1 MKENGDRHFV
11 PYTLTQLRNGQFPKD
26 RPVHIFTE
34 GIFDL
39 FHFGHVR
46 MFRQL
51 KEAFPNVKLTAGICS
66 DELVQRFKGP
76 LVMTF
81 EERFASLKSC
91 PYVDQVVDYGMY
103 WATLELLDELEADLM
118 AHDAAPYACD
128 DGSDC
133 FKPFKDADRFIST
146 VRTEN
151 ISTTELIQRILDR
164 HEVFCD
170 RNAKREL
177 KDQS

>member
-1 MKENGDRHFV
+1 MTSPRGNKPSLGDSLSSRV
-11 PYTLTQLRNGQFPKD
+11 PKD

-103 WATLELLDELEADLM
+103 WATLELLDELEDRKHFHDGAHTTNFGSARGVLRPKRQARNQRSKLICIILRGGM
-118 AHDAAPYACD
+118 A
-128 DGSDC
+128 
-133 FKPFKDADRFIST
+133 
-146 VRTEN
+146 
-151 ISTTELIQRILDR
+151 
-164 HEVFCD
+164 
-170 RNAKREL
+170 RNHPATYL
-177 KDQS
+177 NF